1 MDDKLTPMSGAGP
14 VENGPQ
20 GKPQEFQPGGEV
32 PAPETAPQPGASPG
46 DPVGSAA
53 TTPSPKL
60 TADQVAAAIAS
71 QPSTG
76 APSAAAG
83 TPSTASDVDVIEPE
97 WVDKAEHE
105 IATHQGDP
113 YGEEEAIEDLQQDY
127 LDKRYGYKVSNPNTD
142 SSKPEGT

>member
-1 MDDKLTPMSGAGP
+1 MDDKLTPMSGGGP
-14 VENGPQ
+14 MESGPQ

-32 PAPETAPQPGASPG
+32 PAGETAPQPGSSPV
-46 DPVGSAA
+46 DSTVAA
-53 TTPSPKL
+53 VTPPPKL

-71 QPSTG
+71 QPGTG
-76 APSAAAG
+76 APVAGAGAA
-83 TPSTASDVDVIEPE
+83 PSTASDVDVIEPE

-113 YGEEEAIEDLQQDY
+113 YGEEEAIEGLQQDY

>member
-14 VENGPQ
+14 AESGPQ
-20 GKPQEFQPGGEV
+20 GKPQEFQPGAEV
-32 PAPETAPQPGASPG
+32 PTPEAAPQPGSSPG
-46 DPVGSAA
+46 DPGAVAA
-53 TTPSPKL
+53 SPPPPKL
-60 TADQVAAAIAS
+60 TTDQVAAAIAS
-71 QPSTG
+71 QPSSG
-76 APSAAAG
+76 APGGAAV